1 MDNRVYLLRVESYQR
16 DALDEA
22 VEMFWDPLGLDSLLR
37 GKQVLIKPN
46 LVVGASPEK
55 AVCTHPEVVGAL
67 IRHLPESKVFVGD
80 SPGLGSTENVAVI
93 AGILD
98 VCQREGATLVDFANP
113 VVTEAPDGA
122 ICRGIPLA
130 EAVLR
135 ADAVISAAKLKTH
148 ALTRYTG
155 AVKNLFGCI
164 PGKLKPEMHLRMGE
178 IEKFAGYLVD
188 VYLTVNPVLS
198 VVDGVVAMEG
208 NGPRN
213 GVPRKV
219 GVLLAG
225 MDGVAVDTVAAS
237 IIGIDPFSVPTI
249 LNAHQRGVGCGDLRS
264 IEVIGASLNDARI
277 HGFKTVAGSSSALKN
292 LPPFLKSLLREQLT
306 AKPVINVQSCIGCA
320 VCLEMCPA
328 NAITM
333 DKTAVISRHSCIR
346 CYCCQELCPAGA
358 ITLSRRG
365 LGRLFS

>member
-1 MDNRVYLLRVESYQR
+1 MDNRVYLLSVDSYHP

-22 VEMFWDPLGLDSLLR
+22 VDMFWDPLGLDSLLH

-67 IRHLPESKVFVGD
+67 IRHLRGSKVSVGD

-93 AGILD
+93 AGILE
-98 VCQREGATLVDFANP
+98 VCQREGAALVDFANP
-113 VVTEAPDGA
+113 IVKETPEGA
-122 ICRGIPLA
+122 VCRGIPLA

-155 AVKNLFGCI
+155 AVKNLFGCM
-164 PGKLKPEMHLRMGE
+164 PGKLKPEMHLRMEE
-178 IEKFAGYLVD
+178 IDQFAGFLVD

-198 VVDGVVAMEG
+198 VVDGIVAMEG

-213 GVPRKV
+213 GNPCKV

-225 MDGVAVDTVAAS
+225 KDGVAVDAVAAS
-237 IIGIDPFSVPTI
+237 VIGIDPFSVPII
-249 LNAHQRGVGCGDLRS
+249 LDAHQRKVGCGDLGS
-264 IEVIGASLNDARI
+264 IEIIGTTLNEVRI
-277 HGFKTVAGSSSALKN
+277 RGFKTVPGSSSALKN
-292 LPPFLKSLLREQLT
+292 LPPFLKYLLRAQLT
-306 AKPVINVQSCIGCA
+306 ARPVVNVQSCKRCA
-320 VCLEMCPA
+320 VCRELCPA
-328 NAITM
+328 KAITM
-333 DKTAVISRHSCIR
+333 EKAAVINRHNCIR
-346 CYCCQELCPAGA
+346 CYCCQELCPEGS
-358 ITLSRRG
+358 ITLERRG
-365 LGRLFS
+365 LGRLFP

>member
-1 MDNRVYLLRVESYQR
+1 MDNRVFLLRVDSYHR

-22 VEMFWDPLGLDSLLR
+22 VEMFWNPLGLDSLLH

-46 LVVGASPEK
+46 LVVGASSEK

-67 IRHLPESKVFVGD
+67 IRHLWGSKVSVGD
-80 SPGLGSTENVAVI
+80 SPGLGSTENVAAK

-98 VCQREGATLVDFANP
+98 ICQREGATLVNFANP
-113 VVTEAPDGA
+113 VVTESPDGA
-122 ICRGIPLA
+122 VCRVIPLA
-130 EAVLR
+130 EAVVR
-135 ADAVISAAKLKTH
+135 AEAVISAAKLKTH

-164 PGKLKPEMHLRMGE
+164 PGKLKPEMHLRMEG
-178 IEKFAGYLVD
+178 IEKFASFLVD

-198 VVDGVVAMEG
+198 VVDGIVAMEG

-225 MDGVAVDTVAAS
+225 RDGVAVDTVAAR

-249 LNAHQRGVGCGDLRS
+249 LDAHQRGAGCGDLRR
-264 IEVIGASLNDARI
+264 IEVIGASLNDACIR
-277 HGFKTVAGSSSALKN
+277 GFNTVAGSSSALKN
-292 LPPFLKSLLREQLT
+292 LPPFLKHLLREQLT
-306 AKPVINVQSCIGCA
+306 ARPLVNVESCIGCA
-320 VCLEMCPA
+320 VCRELCPA
-328 NAITM
+328 KAITI
-333 DKTAVISRHSCIR
+333 DKAAIISRHDCIR
-346 CYCCQELCPAGA
+346 CYCCQELCPEGA
-358 ITLSRRG
+358 ITLTRKG
-365 LGRLFS
+365 LGRVFP